1 MLKILIVDDEPDIC
15 ALINK
20 LIDWEGLNLTSLG
33 SSLNG
38 IEAMEI
44 ILRQSPDVVI
54 TDIQMPGM
62 TGLEMIEKVTEMQLP
77 VNFIVISGY
86 SEFEYAQQ
94 ALRFNVKDY
103 LLKPI
108 SKTDLNLVLKR
119 LAQDRMTQNEKE
131 QKTAALENEYQNR
144 TALLR
149 RNELRQSI
157 TDPMRNTFNTDLFS
171 FGDGEFLALTI
182 HASFREKTGI
192 DLQTIQNVLTSIA
205 GRVQDH
211 FLKDCFD
218 IEYSVNDCSAVVL
231 MNYSPETHRSYKE
244 KRKKLQIMLDEYCIQ
259 YRHLCIS
266 MALGCV
272 CKKPQEIGTV
282 LHTSES
288 ASRMR
293 LLTGTDKVIEFI
305 EHTQRYPVPSFARE
319 GLRNIA
325 ASVESLNTPA
335 SLVQLY
341 AILDAIEERKSYA
354 EFSFFDV
361 IASALIFI
369 KEEISAY
376 TGQEPAEINNSLIH
390 IRLANCDTMKD
401 IRDCCRDVIDGL
413 SKHCREVQES
423 RVSKPVRIAQEYI
436 GSHLNQQISLDEIAQ
451 KAFVS
456 PSYLSTLFKEQTGEN
471 FMDYII
477 RQRINE
483 AKRLLR
489 TTGMS
494 VSDVASSVGYADPR
508 HFSKVFQKQVG
519 MKPSE
524 YRDFYS

>member
-38 IEAMEI
+38 IEA
-44 ILRQSPDVVI
+44 
-54 TDIQMPGM
+54 
-62 TGLEMIEKVTEMQLP
+62 
-77 VNFIVISGY
+77 SGY

-192 DLQTIQNVLTSIA
+192 DLQTIQNVLISIA

-335 SLVQLY
+335 SLMQLY
-341 AILDAIEERKSYA
+341 AILDVIEERKSYA